1 MTTLAL
7 SVLINSTPR
16 LLARLLDYWT
26 AFLNGIEEA
35 RAMATLYQD
44 LAGMSD
50 RELAAR
56 GLKRQD
62 IPRAVM
68 RSTEPDRRGPD
79 RHAHGLASADFAL
92 CKLERLCY
100 SRAPARVAW
109 SPVAQR

>member
-1 MTTLAL
+1 MRFRKEHHLPEAIAMTTLAL

-16 LLARLLDYWT
+16 LLTRLLDYWT

-50 RELAAR
+50 RELAAH

-62 IPRAVM
+62 IPRAVIAAF
-68 RSTEPDRRGPD
+68 DR
-79 RHAHGLASADFAL
+79 A
-92 CKLERLCY
+92 
-100 SRAPARVAW
+100 
-109 SPVAQR
+109 